1 MVGVTLLGPQALR
14 MHSTVSSELQMDWL
28 SSLTE
33 SPVAGMLGIVGEAP
47 VGKVAP
53 LCREAG
59 ELGLS
64 QERWLKVS
72 ENPGFTMLLCL
83 LLAGVTLHK

>member
-1 MVGVTLLGPQALR
+1 
-14 MHSTVSSELQMDWL
+14 
-28 SSLTE
+28 
-33 SPVAGMLGIVGEAP
+33 MLGIVGEAP
-47 VGKVAP
+47 VGKVVP
-53 LCREAG
+53 LCHEAG

-72 ENPGFTMLLCL
+72 ENPGFTMLLCP